1 MSIVCLYFSFSLL
14 VSFSFVGERASKEDK
29 SLEDFEH
36 IRVSKLIGNDVRNN
50 FRCSD
55 VGEHRLP
62 ISFPP
67 LSFSSFRFLS
77 LVRGL
82 RRRIKI
88 VRSPPP
94 HSWTTAKRTLDFF
107 KPRSASSVSLS
118 PFSYTP
124 PSPSPLPTV
133 SRVLKAFLFMNFS
146 FFPTSARTAWLFLL
160 LCACFSFFLW
170 KRDIEGKKK
179 KGKEGKEWTFSK
191 FLPIWFRIERDDS
204 IIEFNAIMKPLVSLM
219 DLRFCV

>member
-124 PSPSPLPTV
+124 PFSIAITHCV
-133 SRVLKAFLFMNFS
+133 SRFKSLPLHE
-146 FFPTSARTAWLFLL
+146 FFIFPN
-160 LCACFSFFLW
+160 LCAHCLVIPTTVRVFFFFFM
-170 KRDIEGKKK
+170 E
-179 KGKEGKEWTFSK
+179 T
-191 FLPIWFRIERDDS
+191 
-204 IIEFNAIMKPLVSLM
+204 
-219 DLRFCV
+219 